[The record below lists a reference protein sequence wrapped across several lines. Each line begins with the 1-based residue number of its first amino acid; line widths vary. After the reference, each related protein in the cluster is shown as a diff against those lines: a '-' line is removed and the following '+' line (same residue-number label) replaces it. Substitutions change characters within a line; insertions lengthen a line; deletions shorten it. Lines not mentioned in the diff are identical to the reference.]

1 MKLNV
6 GLDVSSE
13 KLDACFLGDEPQDI
27 YLEASFSNDTVGASQ
42 IKQKVL
48 ELNTKYNFD
57 RIIIGM
63 EATSIYSFHPALF
76 FENDEDLIDLK
87 VKTFVENPRSIK
99 KYVESYDEDK
109 TDRNDA
115 FFVADY
121 FRVGRGKKS
130 IIREEKYLALQRLT
144 RARYQMVEQMAKT
157 KQHFLQNL
165 GYKVN
170 TLTKELAKGTSTNV
184 FSATVIDLMTEDLS
198 LDEIAEMP
206 LEKFAELIQK
216 KGRGRFKDP
225 EKLAKTIKK
234 AIRSSY
240 RLGKVMTES
249 IDTILGIQAR
259 EIRSLKKSI
268 KEFDKAIEDLVQ
280 TMPEHK
286 CLESIPGV
294 GPVYAGGILA
304 EIGQIERFT
313 NQAGLAKYAGL
324 TWKKHNSGKHQSE
337 NTPLRRTGNHFLRYY
352 LVEAANS
359 VIRHVPEY
367 KAFYQMKAAEV
378 PRNKHKRAVTM
389 TARKFT
395 RLVYTLLSE
404 HQLYMPQEEVYK
416 DKS

>member
-13 KLDACFLGDEPQDI
+13 KLDACFLGDNPQDI
-27 YLEASFSNDTVGASQ
+27 YLEASFTNDTVGASQ

-48 ELNTKYNFD
+48 SLNAEYNFEQ
-57 RIIIGM
+57 IVIGM

-76 FENDEDLIDLK
+76 FENDEELSDLK
-87 VKTFVENPRSIK
+87 VQTYVENPRRIK
-99 KYVESYDEDK
+99 AYANSYDIDK
-109 TDRNDA
+109 TDKNDA
-115 FFVADY
+115 FLVADY
-121 FRVGRGKKS
+121 FRIGRGTKN

-170 TLTKELAKGTSTNV
+170 TLTRELANGTSTNV

-198 LDEIAEMP
+198 LDEIAQMP
-206 LEKFAELIQK
+206 LEEFSELIQQ

-225 EKLAKTIKK
+225 EKLAKVIKK

-280 TMPEHK
+280 TMPEYK

-304 EIGQIERFT
+304 EIGQIDRFT
-313 NQAGLAKYAGL
+313 DQANLAKYAGL
-324 TWKKHNSGKHQSE
+324 TWTKHDSGKRQSE

-367 KAFYQMKAAEV
+367 RAFYQKKADEV

-395 RLVYTLLSE
+395 RLVYILLSE
-404 HQLYMPQEEVYK
+404 HQLYVPKEANG
-416 DKS
+416 DKN